1 MERKINCLL
10 ILGCFGLGIFMIIY
24 SLKPNIED
32 REYREYREYMK
43 NIKKIENV
51 GNYKKKSG
59 ISYSTQRRIDQ
70 NRYRSHLIK
79 KHSKDLKTIVD
90 YLDY

>member
-1 MERKINCLL
+1 MERKIEYCLL
-10 ILGCFGLGIFMIIY
+10 ILGCFGLGIFMMVY

-32 REYREYREYMK
+32 REYREYMK

-59 ISYSTQRRIDQ
+59 ISYSTQRKIDQ